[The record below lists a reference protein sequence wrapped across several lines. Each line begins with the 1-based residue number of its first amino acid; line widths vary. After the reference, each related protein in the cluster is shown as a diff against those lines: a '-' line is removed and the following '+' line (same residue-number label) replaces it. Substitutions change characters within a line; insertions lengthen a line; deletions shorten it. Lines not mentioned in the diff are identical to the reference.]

1 MILKEV
7 RLRIH
12 VSFFAKKLETCHRFS
27 IADHGCQAEF
37 FLAGEN
43 DDSSHDLAL
52 MLSREDSL
60 IDRGINETLTSA
72 HRGQTK
78 SSLIFRR
85 VALQKHDLQSTKCRS
100 EVLLSRI
107 KFSIMVL
114 LFVCIF
120 AIFRC
125 IKLIIVVKR
134 ENVDDVILYSVRWI
148 YFYHT
153 EYIAIVR

>member
-1 MILKEV
+1 MILKGV

-12 VSFFAKKLETCHRFS
+12 VSFLAKKS
-27 IADHGCQAEF
+27 GNMPSIPIADHGCQAEF
-37 FLAGEN
+37 FLADEN

-60 IDRGINETLTSA
+60 IDRGINETLISA
-72 HRGQTK
+72 HAGQTK

-85 VALQKHDLQSTKCRS
+85 VALQKHDLQSTKCRP

-107 KFSIMVL
+107 KFSIMGL

-120 AIFRC
+120 AIFGC
-125 IKLIIVVKR
+125 IKLIIIVKR
-134 ENVDDVILYSVRWI
+134 ENVDIVVLYSVRWI

-153 EYIAIVR
+153 EYV